1 MLSTIKDVIL
11 GIYHAIISIF
21 DFLGN
26 AIKEL
31 ATIARLL
38 GSAVASIPSYLGFL
52 PSAAI
57 ALVLALVSI
66 AVLYKITGREG

>member
-21 DFLGN
+21 DFLGS
-26 AIKEL
+26 AIREL
-31 ATIARLL
+31 ATIARLCAQ
-38 GSAVASIPSYLGFL
+38 SVAAIPSYLGFL
-52 PSAAI
+52 PASAI
-57 ALVLALVSI
+57 AIVLLLVSV

>member
-21 DFLGN
+21 DFLGS
-26 AIKEL
+26 AIREL
-31 ATIARLL
+31 ATIARLCAQ
-38 GSAVASIPSYLGFL
+38 SVAAIPSYLGFL
-52 PSAAI
+52 PASVIAI
-57 ALVLALVSI
+57 VLVLVSI

>member
-21 DFLGN
+21 DFIGSALR
-26 AIKEL
+26 EL
-31 ATIARLL
+31 AMIARLCAQ
-38 GSAVASIPSYLGFL
+38 SVAAIPSYLGFL
-52 PSAAI
+52 PASAI
-57 ALVLALVSI
+57 AIILALVSV